1 MKEFNRI
8 ISILF
13 FVLSII
19 SPLNVICDER
29 SDKVK
34 ELEIRRNINKADLSN
49 LKVVDFAWLNKC
61 DSLELVARPGWKKV
75 LKPFGYIESLTYN
88 VPDEAV
94 WETGKNFMRPKL
106 MRPRS
111 GEICFGCCLT
121 GKFSLFGR
129 CCLTGNFSFFAAQR
143 RKCFWCAV

>member
-34 ELEIRRNINKADLSN
+34 ELEIRRNFVKKFSSKSALRLI
-49 LKVVDFAWLNKC
+49 
-61 DSLELVARPGWKKV
+61 DSLSLDYEKKYMNDI
-75 LKPFGYIESLTYN
+75 L
-88 VPDEAV
+88 
-94 WETGKNFMRPKL
+94 
-106 MRPRS
+106 
-111 GEICFGCCLT
+111 
-121 GKFSLFGR
+121 
-129 CCLTGNFSFFAAQR
+129 
-143 RKCFWCAV
+143 